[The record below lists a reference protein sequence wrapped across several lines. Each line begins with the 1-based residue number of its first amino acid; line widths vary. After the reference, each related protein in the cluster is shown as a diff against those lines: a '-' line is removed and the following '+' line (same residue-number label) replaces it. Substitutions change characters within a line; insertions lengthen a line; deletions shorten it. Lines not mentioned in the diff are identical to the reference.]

1 MRAWWVFF
9 GGCAVQP
16 VITFFQSNLVL
27 ILSFLL
33 TAVVFFTLGLLSRR
47 RHVIQILPA
56 PVSPG
61 LERAISAALASREIV
76 YVQPVPSSVVEPVV
90 KQASAPTAA
99 APVAAAMSVAAA
111 PIVIDQPA
119 YSKPASGE
127 KQALSKVE
135 EIVHEIEA
143 LAAKIAH
150 EVATALDAAAREA
163 LLAILAHMEH
173 HGDDTW
179 FADMKDKIEHA
190 HSNEDLSACA
200 AEMLKHLHH

>member
-1 MRAWWVFF
+1 
-9 GGCAVQP
+9 VQP
-16 VITFFQSNLVL
+16 VVTFFQSNLVL
-27 ILSFLL
+27 VLSFLL

-76 YVQPVPSSVVEPVV
+76 YVQPVPSSVVEPLV
-90 KQASAPTAA
+90 KQASAPVAVA
-99 APVAAAMSVAAA
+99 PIVASAPVAVAAA
-111 PIVIDQPA
+111 PIIVDQPA

-150 EVATALDAAAREA
+150 EVATALDAAAKDA
-163 LLAILAHMEH
+163 LLAILSHMEH
-173 HGDDTW
+173 HSDDEAW
-179 FADMKDKIEHA
+179 FTDMKSKIEHA
-190 HSNEDLSACA
+190 HSNDELAACA
-200 AEMLKHLHH
+200 SEMLKHLHH

>member
-1 MRAWWVFF
+1 M
-9 GGCAVQP
+9 QP
-16 VITFFQSNLVL
+16 VVAFFQSNLVL
-27 ILSFLL
+27 VLSFLL

-90 KQASAPTAA
+90 KQASAPVAA
-99 APVAAAMSVAAA
+99 APIAAAVPVAVAAAA

-119 YSKPASGE
+119 YSRPASGE

-150 EVATALDAAAREA
+150 EVATALDAAAKDA
-163 LLAILAHMEH
+163 LLAILSHMEH
-173 HGDDTW
+173 HSDDEAW
-179 FADMKDKIEHA
+179 FTDMKSKIEHA
-190 HSNEDLSACA
+190 HSNAELAACA
-200 AEMLKHLHH
+200 SEMLKHLHH

>member
-1 MRAWWVFF
+1 
-9 GGCAVQP
+9 VQP
-16 VITFFQSNLVL
+16 VVTFFQSNLVL

-33 TAVVFFTLGLLSRR
+33 TAVAFFTLGLLSRR

-76 YVQPVPSSVVEPVV
+76 YVQPVPSSVVEPVI
-90 KQASAPTAA
+90 KQASAP
-99 APVAAAMSVAAA
+99 VAAA
-111 PIVIDQPA
+111 PIVASAPVAVAAAPIIVDQPA

-150 EVATALDAAAREA
+150 EVATALDAAAKDA
-163 LLAILAHMEH
+163 LLAILSHMEH
-173 HGDDTW
+173 HSDDEAW
-179 FADMKDKIEHA
+179 FTDMKSKIEHA
-190 HSNEDLSACA
+190 HSNAELAACA
-200 AEMLKHLHH
+200 SEMLKHLHH